1 MADPARRRVAETSRP
16 IPFSVVAVP
25 APALIRQ
32 TPTVNSSSIRY
43 ALVGFL
49 ALVLGLAIVQRP
61 HSWYPVMT
69 FKAADA
75 GGAVTLDFLFKGS
88 QTLRACEA
96 LTGNVA
102 RLALAQCPSCQL
114 ARTEC
119 AASIDLDQRQ
129 LLGEAPLAM
138 PSGRMRNGVL
148 LFRADQPALA
158 LAACEA
164 AQSLS
169 AGTANPVLCHQ
180 PNAARPQSPVAPVAG
195 LFPILGMLVALLA
208 AFFSGWI
215 ILRYE
220 HLHAHL
226 SHDGIAGGPQKYHT
240 RPTPRIGGIALVAG
254 LLSAGGIILLA
265 DEADVGRQFG
275 ILLLASAPAFVG
287 GLTEDLTKR
296 VGVLERLLLTMLAG
310 AAAAWLLGAVLD
322 RLDLPGVDHALAW
335 LPVAVIFTAFAVG
348 GIANAVNIIDGY
360 NGLASGF
367 AVIVLAALAFVA
379 HQVGDALV
387 FQSALALAGALL
399 GFMLWNWPGGR
410 IFLGDG
416 GAYLV
421 GFMLA
426 ELAVLLVVRNPTVS
440 PWFPLLLL
448 AYPVFETFFSI
459 YRKKFVRGQSP
470 GHPDGLHFHM
480 LVFKRLVRGRS
491 MEKRN
496 SRVAPY
502 FWAISVALALP
513 ATRFWDDTPALMVL
527 VVLFCVFYV
536 FSYSRI
542 VHLRVPAFIKARTS

>member
-1 MADPARRRVAETSRP
+1 MNLP
-16 IPFSVVAVP
+16 
-25 APALIRQ
+25 
-32 TPTVNSSSIRY
+32 SIRL
-43 ALVGFL
+43 ALAGFL
-49 ALVLGLAIVQRP
+49 AIVLGLAVVQRP
-61 HSWYPVMT
+61 QSWYPVLT
-69 FKAADA
+69 FKASDA
-75 GGAVTLDFLFKGS
+75 AGAVTLDFLFKGNH
-88 QTLRACEA
+88 TLRECEA
-96 LTGNVA
+96 LVGNVA

-119 AASIDLDQRQ
+119 AASMDTGQRQ
-129 LLGEAPLAM
+129 LLTETPLPV
-138 PSGRMRNGVL
+138 PSGRMRDGVL
-148 LFRADQPALA
+148 LFQADRPDLA

-164 AQSLS
+164 AQALS
-169 AGTANPVLCHQ
+169 RGSPNPVLCQQ
-180 PNAARPQSPVAPVAG
+180 PNAARPLAPVTPVAG
-195 LFPILGMLVALLA
+195 LFPMLGMLMALLA
-208 AFFSGWI
+208 SFFAGWI

-226 SHDGIAGGPQKYHT
+226 SHDGIAGGPQKFHS
-240 RPTPRIGGIALVAG
+240 RPTPRIGGIALAAG
-254 LLSAGGIILLA
+254 LLSAGGVMLMA
-265 DEADVGRQFG
+265 DVGAVGRQFG
-275 ILLLASAPAFVG
+275 ILLLASTPAFMG

-310 AAAAWLLGAVLD
+310 AVAAWLLGAVLD
-322 RLDLPGVDHALAW
+322 RLDLPGVDNALRW
-335 LPVAVIFTAFAVG
+335 LPVAVVFTAFAVG

-367 AVIVLAALAFVA
+367 SVIVLGAMVFVA
-379 HQVGDALV
+379 NQVGDALV
-387 FQSALALAGALL
+387 FQSSLALAGSLL

-416 GAYLV
+416 GAYFL

-426 ELAVLLVVRNPTVS
+426 ELAVLLVVRNPAVS

-459 YRKKFVRGQSP
+459 YRKKIVRGQSP

-491 MEKRN
+491 LEKRN

-502 FWAISVALALP
+502 FWAISVALSLP
-513 ATRFWDDTPALMVL
+513 ATLFWDDTPVLMGLVL
-527 VVLFCVFYV
+527 LFCAFYV

-542 VHLRVPAFIKARTS
+542 VHLKVPSFIKARTS